1 MRNKDIHHSKI
12 YLILNFLTLIGY
24 VILYP
29 VITRFLEPS
38 LYGEYILLNTSL
50 SLLIGISNFGCK
62 VGYRRNFFE
71 PNNKYLLESLLFSTQ
86 TFIFIIFL
94 FNFIIFISFRDYIF
108 SYFNASLELKSI
120 SILLM
125 ISLMMGSFSN
135 YYLIFLEN
143 KNLSKKYF
151 LIFFL
156 KTYIFFITTIFFLTN
171 GYALKSIVYGLFLS
185 NFFLLSFTIYLQF
198 SKNLTKYTFNVTL
211 LKEVINISI
220 PSTPRSLF
228 AKINSDL
235 DKILIGYF
243 LNAESVGIYSL
254 GQSVSYSIF
263 QIMTSLDKVF
273 VPSLYK
279 FLFASKFSEIGNYL
293 IKYFFFCTLLA
304 IGLVLSINLIV
315 DNLFDIK
322 YSDCK
327 IIALIFSFYYL
338 TLFFDKIIGVEFSF
352 HRKVLIGTYI
362 FFLNIFINLI
372 LTVPAVIFFGIYG
385 AVLATCLSSLITLF
399 ISVLVLKKYK
409 TFKFDKNT
417 IILIYIFYIISII
430 IQLSI
435 ILLDLSLN
443 NFFQIAI
450 MIFILT
456 LFLAFGYFNKFIDIK
471 TMKDILRI
479 R

>member
-94 FNFIIFISFRDYIF
+94 FNLIIFISFRDYIF

-171 GYALKSIVYGLFLS
+171 GYALKSIAYGLFLS
-185 NFFLLSFTIYLQF
+185 NFFLLSLTIYLQF

-243 LNAESVGIYSL
+243 LNAE
-254 GQSVSYSIF
+254 
-263 QIMTSLDKVF
+263 
-273 VPSLYK
+273 
-279 FLFASKFSEIGNYL
+279 
-293 IKYFFFCTLLA
+293 LLA
-304 IGLVLSINLIV
+304 
-315 DNLFDIK
+315 
-322 YSDCK
+322 
-327 IIALIFSFYYL
+327 
-338 TLFFDKIIGVEFSF
+338 
-352 HRKVLIGTYI
+352 YI
-362 FFLNIFINLI
+362 H
-372 LTVPAVIFFGIYG
+372 
-385 AVLATCLSSLITLF
+385 
-399 ISVLVLKKYK
+399 
-409 TFKFDKNT
+409 
-417 IILIYIFYIISII
+417 
-430 IQLSI
+430 
-435 ILLDLSLN
+435 
-443 NFFQIAI
+443 
-450 MIFILT
+450 
-456 LFLAFGYFNKFIDIK
+456 
-471 TMKDILRI
+471 
-479 R
+479 